1 MDNHSRVPYQNTV
14 FFLRDSI
21 SKIGSSVRRTASA
34 RLNAW
39 QIVGTIPF
47 NGRAYYN
54 FGAK

>member
-1 MDNHSRVPYQNTV
+1 MNPRVPYQNTV

-39 QIVGTIPF
+39 QIVGTIRF